1 MIKSL
6 PKIVSLWSR
15 TVSER
20 NPKKQTKLYSKNAVL
35 LATFQTLF
43 LGHEG
48 VMEYMISFLNKEAIE
63 CKIIDNYTQK
73 DDLGKF
79 QISSGLYEFYYL
91 ESKERKTVKAR
102 YTFVIKNNLIISH
115 HSSVQPN

>member
-6 PKIVSLWSR
+6 PKIVSLWVK

-20 NPKKQTKLYSKNAVL
+20 NPKKQTQLYSKNAVL

-48 VMEYMISFLNKEAIE
+48 VMEYMISFLNKEGIE
-63 CKIIDNYTQK
+63 CQIIDNYTQK
-73 DDLGKF
+73 DDSGKF

-91 ESKERKTVKAR
+91 ESGIKKTVKAR